1 MEKIDNMK
9 SIALISPRLS
19 HGGSERFTI
28 NISRGFSEKGYQV
41 FLLTGPK
48 EEQEYLIPKG
58 VHRIELLGASSFL
71 NDIKAVYRYLKKN
84 QIDFCLAVGIYP
96 NLIAG
101 AANVKLKTKIV
112 LLERNAPKQDR
123 LSWKS
128 RFLRKLLYRR
138 GDAFVFQTPDA
149 MKFYSGHIQ
158 RKGIVIGNP
167 LKEGL
172 PYRNNEPKKEIIAIG
187 RLEKQKNYFVL
198 LRAMKIIA
206 EKSPEYCLRIFGE
219 GPCRSEIVSMIK
231 NLKLE
236 KKVYLEGFC
245 DNVHDRIKNS
255 DIFVMSSDYEGLPN
269 ALMEAMAM
277 GFPVVSTDCPCGG
290 PKMLI
295 GNNENGILVP
305 VNNAKAL
312 ADAVIYLIQFPAKKE
327 QMGVK
332 ARESM
337 TQYTLLNIINKWE
350 IFLRDL

>member
-1 MEKIDNMK
+1 MK
-9 SIALISPRLS
+9 SIVLISPRLS

-48 EEQEYLIPKG
+48 EEREYLIPKG
-58 VHRIELLGASSFL
+58 VHRIELLGANSFL

-96 NLIAG
+96 NLVAG
-101 AANVKLKTKIV
+101 AANVRLKTKIV

-149 MKFYSGHIQ
+149 MKFYSEPIQ
-158 RKGIVIGNP
+158 RKGVVIGNP

-172 PYRNNEPKKEIIAIG
+172 PYRSSEPKKEIIAIG

-198 LRAMKIIA
+198 LRAMKIIT
-206 EKSPEYCLRIFGE
+206 EQSPEYCLRIFGE

-231 NLKLE
+231 KLKLE
-236 KKVYLEGFC
+236 EKVYLEGFC
-245 DNVHDRIKNS
+245 DNVHDRIRNS

-295 GNNENGILVP
+295 GNDENGILVP
-305 VNNAKAL
+305 VNDSNSLAEAILKYIKEPEFKEEKGNA
-312 ADAVIYLIQFPAKKE
+312 AK
-327 QMGVK
+327 QAMMQYSLDNIMGK
-332 ARESM
+332 WE
-337 TQYTLLNIINKWE
+337 TFLLN
-350 IFLRDL
+350 L

>member
-1 MEKIDNMK
+1 
-9 SIALISPRLS
+9 
-19 HGGSERFTI
+19 
-28 NISRGFSEKGYQV
+28 
-41 FLLTGPK
+41 
-48 EEQEYLIPKG
+48 
-58 VHRIELLGASSFL
+58 
-71 NDIKAVYRYLKKN
+71 
-84 QIDFCLAVGIYP
+84 
-96 NLIAG
+96 
-101 AANVKLKTKIV
+101 
-112 LLERNAPKQDR
+112 
-123 LSWKS
+123 
-128 RFLRKLLYRR
+128 
-138 GDAFVFQTPDA
+138 
-149 MKFYSGHIQ
+149 
-158 RKGIVIGNP
+158 
-167 LKEGL
+167 
-172 PYRNNEPKKEIIAIG
+172 
-187 RLEKQKNYFVL
+187 
-198 LRAMKIIA
+198 MKIIA

-231 NLKLE
+231 KLKLE

-245 DNVHDRIKNS
+245 DDVHDRIKNS

-305 VNNAKAL
+305 VNDAKAL

-327 QMGVK
+327 QMGIK